1 MDKNRLNRFISKY
14 NLAGLVESVAWKTE
28 NKTLST
34 RFISDDKTVLG
45 SVSVDEFDFEPASVG
60 VYNTNTL
67 KGLLGVLG
75 NDVNLALKKVEDKPI
90 SLSLTSD
97 TTTIQYQLADLSVI
111 PNVPDLKQLPK
122 FGIEIQMD
130 GNFIEKF
137 IRAKSALSEVDNF
150 TILTEKGKLKIVI
163 GYSNINTNRVELV
176 VNDKYTGD
184 VKPISFSAKYFKE
197 ILSANKEAN
206 KAVLNVSTDG
216 LAHVEFAVDGFTSSY
231 YLVEVQLS

>member
-1 MDKNRLNRFISKY
+1 MDKNRLSRFISKY
-14 NLAGLVESVAWKTE
+14 NLAGLVESVSWKAE

-45 SVSVDEFDFEPASVG
+45 TVTVSEFDFEDSTIG

-67 KGLLGVLG
+67 KSLLGVLG
-75 NDVNLALKKVEDKPI
+75 NDINISLKRVDEKPI
-90 SLSLTSD
+90 SLTLTSD
-97 TTTIQYQLADLSVI
+97 STSVQYQLADLAVI
-111 PNVPDLKQLPK
+111 PNVPDLKQLPE
-122 FGIEIQMD
+122 FGISIDMD

-137 IRAKSALSEVDNF
+137 IKAKSALSDIDNF
-150 TILTEKGKLKIVI
+150 TVLSEKGKLKIVI
-163 GYSNINTNRVELV
+163 GYSNINTNRVELI
-176 VNDKYTGD
+176 VNDNFDGD

-206 KAVLNVSTDG
+206 KATLKVSKDG
-216 LAHVEFAVDGFTSSY
+216 LANVDFSVDGFTSSY

>member
-1 MDKNRLNRFISKY
+1 MDKNRLSRFISKY
-14 NLAGLVESVAWKTE
+14 NLAGLVESVQWNSE

-45 SVSVDEFDFEPASVG
+45 LVTLNEFEFEDSSIG

-67 KGLLGVLG
+67 KSLLNVLG
-75 NDVNLALKKVEDKPI
+75 NDVNLTLKKIDEKPI

-97 TTTIQYQLADLSVI
+97 STAVQYQLADLAVI
-111 PNVPDLKQLPK
+111 PNVPELKQLPD
-122 FGIEIQMD
+122 FNIIIDMD
-130 GNFIEKF
+130 SNFIEKF
-137 IRAKSALSEVDNF
+137 IKAKSALSDIDNF
-150 TILTEKGKLKIVI
+150 TVLTEKGKLKIVI

-176 VNDKYTGD
+176 VNDNYDGE

-206 KAVLNVSTDG
+206 KATLAVSKDG
-216 LAHVEFAVDGFTSSY
+216 LSHVEFAVDGFTSSY

>member
-1 MDKNRLNRFISKY
+1 MDKNRLSRFISKY
-14 NLAGLVESVAWKTE
+14 NLAGLVESVQWNSE

-45 SVSVDEFDFEPASVG
+45 LVTLNDFEFEDSSIG

-67 KGLLGVLG
+67 KSLLNVLG
-75 NDVNLALKKVEDKPI
+75 NDVNLTLKKVEEKPI

-97 TTTIQYQLADLSVI
+97 STAVQYQLADLAVI
-111 PNVPDLKQLPK
+111 PNVPELKQLPE
-122 FGIEIQMD
+122 FNIVIDMD
-130 GNFIEKF
+130 SNFIEKF
-137 IRAKSALSEVDNF
+137 IKAKSALSDIDNF
-150 TILTEKGKLKIVI
+150 TVLTEKGKLKIVI

-176 VNDKYTGD
+176 VNDNYDGE

-206 KAVLNVSTDG
+206 KATLAVSKDG
-216 LAHVEFAVDGFTSSY
+216 LSHVEFAVDGFTSSY

>member
-1 MDKNRLNRFISKY
+1 MDKNRLSRFISKY
-14 NLAGLVESVAWKTE
+14 NLAGLVESVQWNSE

-45 SVSVDEFDFEPASVG
+45 LVTLNEFEFEDSSIG

-67 KGLLGVLG
+67 KSLLNVLG
-75 NDVNLALKKVEDKPI
+75 NDVNLTLKKVDEKPI

-97 TTTIQYQLADLSVI
+97 STSVQYQLADLAVI
-111 PNVPDLKQLPK
+111 PNVPELKQLPE
-122 FGIEIQMD
+122 FNITIDMD
-130 GNFIEKF
+130 SNFIEKF
-137 IRAKSALSEVDNF
+137 IKAKSALSDIDNF
-150 TILTEKGKLKIVI
+150 TVLSEKGKLKIVI

-176 VNDKYTGD
+176 VNDNFDGE

-206 KAVLNVSTDG
+206 KATLAVSKDG
-216 LAHVEFAVDGFTSSY
+216 LSHVEFAVDGFTSSY

>member
-14 NLAGLVESVAWKTE
+14 NLAGLVESVSWKSE
-28 NKTLST
+28 GNTLT
-34 RFISDDKTVLG
+34 TKFISDDKTVLG
-45 SVSVDEFDFEPASVG
+45 SVSVSEFEFEDSTIG

-67 KGLLGVLG
+67 KSLLGVLG
-75 NDVNLALKKVEDKPI
+75 NDINITLKKADEKPI

-97 TTTIQYQLADLSVI
+97 STTIQYQLADLAVI
-111 PNVPDLKQLPK
+111 PNVPDLKQLPE
-122 FGIEIQMD
+122 FGISIDMD

-137 IRAKSALSEVDNF
+137 IKAKSALSDIDNF
-150 TILTEKGKLKIVI
+150 TVLSEKGKLKIVI

-176 VNDKYTGD
+176 VNDAFDGE

-206 KAVLNVSTDG
+206 KATLKVSKEG
-216 LAHVEFAVDGFTSSY
+216 LANVDFSVDGFTSSY

>member
-1 MDKNRLNRFISKY
+1 MDKNRLSRFISKY
-14 NLAGLVESVAWKTE
+14 NLAGLVESVQWNSE

-45 SVSVDEFDFEPASVG
+45 LVTLNEFEFEDSSIG

-67 KGLLGVLG
+67 KSLLNVLG
-75 NDVNLALKKVEDKPI
+75 NDVNLTLKKVEEKPI

-97 TTTIQYQLADLSVI
+97 STSVQYQLADLAVI
-111 PNVPDLKQLPK
+111 PNVPELKQLPE
-122 FGIEIQMD
+122 FNITIDMD
-130 GNFIEKF
+130 SNFIEKF
-137 IRAKSALSEVDNF
+137 IKAKSALSDIDNF
-150 TILTEKGKLKIVI
+150 TVLTEKGKLKIVI

-176 VNDKYTGD
+176 VNDNYDGE

-206 KAVLNVSTDG
+206 KATLAVSKDG
-216 LAHVEFAVDGFTSSY
+216 LSHVEFAVDGFTSSY

>member
-1 MDKNRLNRFISKY
+1 MDKNRLSRFISKY
-14 NLAGLVESVAWKTE
+14 NLAGLVESVQWNSE

-45 SVSVDEFDFEPASVG
+45 LVTLNEFDFEDSSIG

-67 KGLLGVLG
+67 KSLLNVLG
-75 NDVNLALKKVEDKPI
+75 NDVNLTLKKVEEKPI

-97 TTTIQYQLADLSVI
+97 STAVQYQLADLAVI
-111 PNVPDLKQLPK
+111 PNVPELKQLPE
-122 FGIEIQMD
+122 FNIVIDMD
-130 GNFIEKF
+130 SNFIEKF
-137 IRAKSALSEVDNF
+137 IKAKSALSDIDNF
-150 TILTEKGKLKIVI
+150 TVLTEKGKLKIVI

-176 VNDKYTGD
+176 VNDNYDGE

-206 KAVLNVSTDG
+206 KATLAVSKDG
-216 LAHVEFAVDGFTSSY
+216 LSHVEFAVDGYSSSY

>member
-1 MDKNRLNRFISKY
+1 MDKNRLSRFISKY
-14 NLAGLVESVAWKTE
+14 NLAGLVESVSWKAE
-28 NKTLST
+28 NKTLTT

-45 SVSVDEFDFEPASVG
+45 TVSVVDFDFEDSTVG

-67 KGLLGVLG
+67 KSLLGVLG
-75 NDVNLALKKVEDKPI
+75 NDVNISLKKIDEKPI

-97 TTTIQYQLADLSVI
+97 STTIQYQLADLAVI
-111 PNVPDLKQLPK
+111 PNVPDLKQLPE
-122 FGIEIQMD
+122 FAISIDMD

-137 IRAKSALSEVDNF
+137 IKAKSALSDIDNF
-150 TILTEKGKLKIVI
+150 TVLSEKGKLKIII

-176 VNDKYTGD
+176 VNDNFDGE

-206 KAVLNVSTDG
+206 KATLKVSKEG
-216 LAHVEFAVDGFTSSY
+216 LANVDFSVDGFTSSY
-231 YLVEVQLS
+231 FLVEVQLS

>member
-1 MDKNRLNRFISKY
+1 MDKNRLSRFISKY
-14 NLAGLVESVAWKTE
+14 NLAGLVESVSWKAE
-28 NKTLST
+28 NKTLTT

-45 SVSVDEFDFEPASVG
+45 TVSVVDFDFEDSTVG

-67 KGLLGVLG
+67 KSLLGVLG
-75 NDVNLALKKVEDKPI
+75 NDVNISLKRVDEKPI

-97 TTTIQYQLADLSVI
+97 STTIQYQLADLAVI
-111 PNVPDLKQLPK
+111 PNVPDLKQLPE
-122 FGIEIQMD
+122 FAISIDMD

-137 IRAKSALSEVDNF
+137 IKAKSALSDIDNF
-150 TILTEKGKLKIVI
+150 TVLSEKGKLKIII

-176 VNDKYTGD
+176 VNDNFDGE

-206 KAVLNVSTDG
+206 KATLKVSKEG
-216 LAHVEFAVDGFTSSY
+216 LANVDFSVDGFTSSY
-231 YLVEVQLS
+231 FLVEVQLS

>member
-1 MDKNRLNRFISKY
+1 MDKNRLSRFISKY
-14 NLAGLVESVAWKTE
+14 NLAGLVESVQWNSE

-45 SVSVDEFDFEPASVG
+45 LVTLSDFEFEDSNIG

-67 KGLLGVLG
+67 KSLLNVLG
-75 NDVNLALKKVEDKPI
+75 NDVNLTLKKVEEKPI

-97 TTTIQYQLADLSVI
+97 STAVQYQLADLAVI
-111 PNVPDLKQLPK
+111 PNVPELKQLPE
-122 FGIEIQMD
+122 FGITIDMD
-130 GNFIEKF
+130 SNFIEKF
-137 IRAKSALSEVDNF
+137 IKAKSALSDIDNF
-150 TILTEKGKLKIVI
+150 TVLTEKGKLKIVI

-176 VNDKYTGD
+176 VNDNFDGE

-206 KAVLNVSTDG
+206 KATLKVSKDG
-216 LAHVEFAVDGFTSSY
+216 LSHVEFAVDGFTSSY

>member
-1 MDKNRLNRFISKY
+1 MDKNRLSRFISKY
-14 NLAGLVESVAWKTE
+14 NLAGLVESVQWNSE

-45 SVSVDEFDFEPASVG
+45 LVTLNEFEFEDSSIG

-67 KGLLGVLG
+67 KSLLNVLG
-75 NDVNLALKKVEDKPI
+75 NDVNLTLKKVEEKPI

-97 TTTIQYQLADLSVI
+97 STAVQYQLADLAVI
-111 PNVPDLKQLPK
+111 PNVPELKQLPE
-122 FGIEIQMD
+122 FNIVIDMD
-130 GNFIEKF
+130 SNFIEKF
-137 IRAKSALSEVDNF
+137 IKAKSALSDIDNF
-150 TILTEKGKLKIVI
+150 TVLTEKGKLKIFI

-176 VNDKYTGD
+176 VNDNYDGE

-206 KAVLNVSTDG
+206 KATLAVSKDG
-216 LAHVEFAVDGFTSSY
+216 LSHVEFAVDGFTSSY

>member
-1 MDKNRLNRFISKY
+1 MDKNRLSRFISKY
-14 NLAGLVESVAWKTE
+14 NLAGLVESVQWNSE

-45 SVSVDEFDFEPASVG
+45 LVTLNEFEFEDSSIG

-67 KGLLGVLG
+67 KSLLNVLG
-75 NDVNLALKKVEDKPI
+75 NDVNLTLKKVEEKPI

-97 TTTIQYQLADLSVI
+97 STAVQYQLADLAVI
-111 PNVPDLKQLPK
+111 PNVPELKQLPE
-122 FGIEIQMD
+122 FNIVIDMD
-130 GNFIEKF
+130 SNFIEKF
-137 IRAKSALSEVDNF
+137 NKAKSALSDIDNF
-150 TILTEKGKLKIVI
+150 TVLTEKGKLKIVI

-176 VNDKYTGD
+176 VNDNYDGE

-206 KAVLNVSTDG
+206 KATLAVSKDG
-216 LAHVEFAVDGFTSSY
+216 LSHVEFAVDGFTSSY

>member
-1 MDKNRLNRFISKY
+1 MDKNRLSRFISKY
-14 NLAGLVESVAWKTE
+14 NLAGLVESVQWNSE

-45 SVSVDEFDFEPASVG
+45 LVTLNEFEFEDSSIG

-67 KGLLGVLG
+67 KSLLNVLG
-75 NDVNLALKKVEDKPI
+75 NDVNLTLKKVEEKPI

-97 TTTIQYQLADLSVI
+97 STAVQYQLADLAVI
-111 PNVPDLKQLPK
+111 PNVPELKQLPE
-122 FGIEIQMD
+122 FNITIDMD
-130 GNFIEKF
+130 SNFIEKF
-137 IRAKSALSEVDNF
+137 IKAKSALSDIDNF
-150 TILTEKGKLKIVI
+150 TVLTEKGKLKIVI

-176 VNDKYTGD
+176 VNDNYDGE

-206 KAVLNVSTDG
+206 KATLAVSKDG
-216 LAHVEFAVDGFTSSY
+216 LSHVEFAVDGFTSSY

>member
-1 MDKNRLNRFISKY
+1 
-14 NLAGLVESVAWKTE
+14 
-28 NKTLST
+28 
-34 RFISDDKTVLG
+34 
-45 SVSVDEFDFEPASVG
+45 
-60 VYNTNTL
+60 
-67 KGLLGVLG
+67 
-75 NDVNLALKKVEDKPI
+75 
-90 SLSLTSD
+90 
-97 TTTIQYQLADLSVI
+97 
-111 PNVPDLKQLPK
+111 
-122 FGIEIQMD
+122 MD

-137 IRAKSALSEVDNF
+137 IRAKGALSEVDNF

>member
-1 MDKNRLNRFISKY
+1 MDKNRLSRFISKY
-14 NLAGLVESVAWKTE
+14 NLAGLVESVQWNSE

-45 SVSVDEFDFEPASVG
+45 LVTLNEFDFEDSSIG

-67 KGLLGVLG
+67 KSLLNVLG
-75 NDVNLALKKVEDKPI
+75 NDVNLTLKKVEEKPI

-97 TTTIQYQLADLSVI
+97 STAVQYQLADLAVI
-111 PNVPDLKQLPK
+111 PNVPELKQLPE
-122 FGIEIQMD
+122 FNIVIDMD
-130 GNFIEKF
+130 SNFIEKF
-137 IRAKSALSEVDNF
+137 IKAKSALSDIDNF
-150 TILTEKGKLKIVI
+150 TVLTEKGKLKIVI

-176 VNDKYTGD
+176 VNDNYDGE

-206 KAVLNVSTDG
+206 KATLAVSKDG
-216 LAHVEFAVDGFTSSY
+216 LSHVEFAVDGFTSSY

>member
-1 MDKNRLNRFISKY
+1 MDKNRLSRFISKY
-14 NLAGLVESVAWKTE
+14 NLAGLVESVQWNSE

-45 SVSVDEFDFEPASVG
+45 LVTLNEFEFEDSSIG

-67 KGLLGVLG
+67 KSLLNVLG
-75 NDVNLALKKVEDKPI
+75 NDVNLTLKRVDEKPI

-97 TTTIQYQLADLSVI
+97 STSVQYQLADLAVI
-111 PNVPDLKQLPK
+111 PNVPELKQLPE
-122 FGIEIQMD
+122 FNITIDMD
-130 GNFIEKF
+130 SNFIEKF
-137 IRAKSALSEVDNF
+137 IKAKSALSDIDNF
-150 TILTEKGKLKIVI
+150 TVLTEKGKLKIVI

-176 VNDKYTGD
+176 VNDNFDGE

-206 KAVLNVSTDG
+206 KATLAVSKDG
-216 LAHVEFAVDGFTSSY
+216 LSHVEFAVDGFTSSY

>member
-1 MDKNRLNRFISKY
+1 MDKNRLSRFISKY
-14 NLAGLVESVAWKTE
+14 NLAGLVESVQWNSE

-45 SVSVDEFDFEPASVG
+45 LVTLNEFEFEDSSIG

-67 KGLLGVLG
+67 KSLLNVLG
-75 NDVNLALKKVEDKPI
+75 NDVNLTLKKVEEKPI

-97 TTTIQYQLADLSVI
+97 STSVQYQLADLAVI
-111 PNVPDLKQLPK
+111 PNVPELKQLPE
-122 FGIEIQMD
+122 FNIVIDMD
-130 GNFIEKF
+130 SNFIEKF
-137 IRAKSALSEVDNF
+137 IKAKSALSDIDNF
-150 TILTEKGKLKIVI
+150 TVLTEKGKLKIVI

-176 VNDKYTGD
+176 VNDNYDGE

-206 KAVLNVSTDG
+206 KATLAVSKDG
-216 LAHVEFAVDGFTSSY
+216 LSHVEFAVDGFTSSY

>member
-1 MDKNRLNRFISKY
+1 MDKNRLSRFISKY
-14 NLAGLVESVAWKTE
+14 NLAGLVESVSWKSE
-28 NKTLST
+28 NKTLTT

-45 SVSVDEFDFEPASVG
+45 TVTVNDFDFEDSTVG

-67 KGLLGVLG
+67 KSLLGVLG
-75 NDVNLALKKVEDKPI
+75 NDVIISLKRVDEKPI

-97 TTTIQYQLADLSVI
+97 STTIQYQLADLAVI
-111 PNVPDLKQLPK
+111 PNVPDLKVLPD
-122 FGIEIQMD
+122 FAISIDMD

-137 IRAKSALSEVDNF
+137 IKAKSALSDIDNF
-150 TILTEKGKLKIVI
+150 TVLTEKGKLKIII

-176 VNDKYTGD
+176 VSDNFDGE

-206 KAVLNVSTDG
+206 KATLKVSKEG
-216 LAHVEFAVDGFTSSY
+216 LANVDFSVDGFTSSY
-231 YLVEVQLS
+231 FLVEVQLS